1 MTNDDTSLAVIANNI
16 KHIKGDVKEI
26 KDKMEKDYVTKTEF
40 DLKMK
45 PIERVVYG
53 LVGLILVAVV
63 TAIVAGVLK

>member
-1 MTNDDTSLAVIANNI
+1 MTKEDTSLAVIANNI